1 MFHLARFT
9 IRLSMATS
17 LICLAGCAGGEVD
30 VVEEGYLV
38 PGSRADEVYREESTG
53 DYKDLG
59 PNAPGYLGPGG
70 EYQVYPDNDPR

>member
-1 MFHLARFT
+1 MFNLARFT
-9 IRLSMATS
+9 IRLSMAGC
-17 LICLAGCAGGEVD
+17 LHWLAGCAGGEV
-30 VVEEGYLV
+30 VEEGYLA
-38 PGSRADEVYREESTG
+38 PGSRGDEVYREERTG

>member
-1 MFHLARFT
+1 MFYLARFT
-9 IRLSMATS
+9 IKLSVFVF
-17 LICLAGCAGGEVD
+17 LLGLAGCAGGE

-38 PGSRADEVYREESTG
+38 PGSRADEIYREERTG

>member
-1 MFHLARFT
+1 MFYLARFT
-9 IRLSMATS
+9 MRLFMAAS
-17 LICLAGCAGGEVD
+17 ILGLVGCAGGEVI
-30 VVEEGYLV
+30 EEGYLV
-38 PGSRADEVYREESTG
+38 PGSRGDEVLREERTG